1 MSSDKCLNQILI
13 VLQSISKKLD
23 VMIQINDLDPDH
35 DHIKNDLDQDHD
47 HDHQDTLSDKDLLDW
62 FSKLLT
68 DFGIESSRRPLHT
81 VLRNIRYFRKNYNTI
96 KNPQKYLL
104 SFLPPASPVILEEDP
119 AESQDVL
126 GVPRTTILAKQHLLT
141 WEIVGKLR
149 VLEPMLQQAPKN
161 FASIKKNPLWVN
173 IFTANALKHALIK

>member
-1 MSSDKCLNQILI
+1 MNNDKCLNQILI

-35 DHIKNDLDQDHD
+35 DHIKNDLDHDHD
-47 HDHQDTLSDKDLLDW
+47 HDHQDTKSDKELIDW
-62 FSKLLT
+62 FSQLLT
-68 DFGIESSRRPLHT
+68 DFGIESKRRPLHT
-81 VLRNIRYFRKNYNTI
+81 VLRNIRYFHKNFNTI

-104 SFLPPASPVILEEDP
+104 SFLPAASPVMLEEDP

-141 WEIVGKLR
+141 RELVEKLR
-149 VLEPMLQQAPKN
+149 VLEPMLNQAPKN
-161 FASIKKNPLWVN
+161 FPSIKKNQLWMN
-173 IFTANALKHALIK
+173 IFTANALKHHLI

>member
-1 MSSDKCLNQILI
+1 MNSDKCLNQILI

-23 VMIQINDLDPDH
+23 VMIQINDLDQDH
-35 DHIKNDLDQDHD
+35 DHKSNDPDHD
-47 HDHQDTLSDKDLLDW
+47 HDHDHHDTISDHDLIDW

-104 SFLPPASPVILEEDP
+104 SFLPAASPLVIEEDP
-119 AESQDVL
+119 AESQEVL
-126 GVPRTTILAKQHLLT
+126 GFPRTTIIAKQHLLT
-141 WEIVGKLR
+141 REIVEKLR
-149 VLEPMLQQAPKN
+149 DLEPMLIQAPKN
-161 FASIKKNPLWVN
+161 YASIKKNHLWMN
-173 IFTANALKHALIK
+173 IFTAHALKHSLIQ